1 MSDLVVLGLK
11 LGFLALLWLFIAFV
25 ANVIRTDLFGRKV
38 PAAELAQ
45 ASFEAASAPGKPQ
58 RISRKVGKQLP
69 TVLKVTHG
77 PQAGKVLPLAGGVLI
92 GRAADCQLILDDDY
106 VSTHHARIALSSDG
120 YQVDDLGSTN
130 GTFINNERL
139 SATTP
144 FGLGD
149 TLRIGRT
156 MMSVEK

>member
-38 PAAELAQ
+38 PATELAQ
-45 ASFEAASAPGKPQ
+45 ASYEAQPAAGAPP
-58 RISRKVGKQLP
+58 RLPRKVAKQLP
-69 TVLKVTHG
+69 TVLTVTHG
-77 PQAGKVLPLAGGVLI
+77 NQAGLRLPLAGGVLI
-92 GRAADCQLILDDDY
+92 GRAPDCQLVLDDDY
-106 VSTHHARIALSSDG
+106 VSTHHARIVLGASG

-139 SATTP
+139 TATTP
-144 FGLGD
+144 FGPGD
-149 TLRIGRT
+149 SLRIGRT
-156 MMSVEK
+156 IMSVEK